1 MAATQSAP
9 TTARPP
15 TSLPGPIQ
23 FGTLPVDAPVS
34 KGYFTDREKARE
46 ASRKGNAE
54 KARRRA
60 LEPEVRALLK
70 LEDAADSLTQALL
83 DAALG
88 RGTFATLS
96 PADRLKA
103 TIKALEYSVG
113 RPSPATKDTDIPDV
127 PTAAGLFGPP
137 ASG

>member
-1 MAATQSAP
+1 MSRSQTSP
-9 TTARPP
+9 IVDRPP
-15 TSLPGPIQ
+15 TRPEMGELDDVAGSGP
-23 FGTLPVDAPVS
+23 
-34 KGYFTDREKARE
+34 YFADREKARE
-46 ASRKGNAE
+46 ASAKGNAE

-70 LEDAADSLTQALL
+70 LEDAADQLTQALL

-113 RPSPATKDTDIPDV
+113 RPSPSARPDDAPDV
-127 PTAAGLFGPP
+127 PTAAGLFGGP
-137 ASG
+137 ARSG